1 MPPGVE
7 SWGFGENLNALLA
20 GDIAMWE
27 SWPPVGRWAA
37 GYGVEIEALS
47 WLPKSTVAG
56 KIGYALPPGQTPQLA
71 AGFSLS
77 ISTDSDAKEAAYL
90 FIQWL
95 NSKDISLKRV
105 QLPFALRDP
114 YRDSHFDSAEYQSL
128 WPEAPAYLTA
138 LLGRARSRG
147 CSISRS

>member
-1 MPPGVE
+1 MIEITKSMPPGVE

-56 KIGYALPPGQTPQLA
+56 KIGYAMPPGERLSSRPASRFRYRPIRTPRRPP
-71 AGFSLS
+71 
-77 ISTDSDAKEAAYL
+77 T
-90 FIQWL
+90 
-95 NSKDISLKRV
+95 
-105 QLPFALRDP
+105 
-114 YRDSHFDSAEYQSL
+114 
-128 WPEAPAYLTA
+128 
-138 LLGRARSRG
+138 
-147 CSISRS
+147 CSSSG